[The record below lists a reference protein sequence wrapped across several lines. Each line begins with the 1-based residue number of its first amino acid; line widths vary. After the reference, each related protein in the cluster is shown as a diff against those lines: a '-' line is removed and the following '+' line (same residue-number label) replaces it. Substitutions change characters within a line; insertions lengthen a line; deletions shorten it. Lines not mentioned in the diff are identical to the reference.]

1 MSATTAKRPRIFYG
15 WYVMAVVVAAGF
27 MGSGTSQVFFG
38 LMLKPITEDLEFS
51 RTTVATAVTVGSLV
65 GAFAQPLSGILADRY
80 GPRVITT
87 LGLVALAVAY
97 FLLSGIDSVW
107 HVFVG
112 YVLGRGVTQASLT
125 GVVARTAAVNWFRR
139 MRGRALGFTST
150 APALGSSLLV
160 LFASGL
166 MAAGVSWRT
175 VFVIFGVVVAGGLFL
190 PALLILRRRPE
201 DMGLLP
207 DGDEPADAE
216 RSQSMDARTR
226 AAPIEHSWTLSEARR
241 TPAMWLIV
249 FSMTV
254 AALSTGGLSFN
265 MVVYFTDRG
274 IADGVAGIALSAFA
288 LSGAVAATVW
298 GFLTERFSERWLAIG
313 ALAIAA
319 GVSLAFI
326 GVSVEAAA
334 VVIAALYGFAA
345 RGEGALINMII
356 AAYYG
361 RDSYGRISGFVT
373 PFQFTGLA
381 LGPAVAAFVVA
392 GTGSFTPYFV
402 MTSALLFAAS
412 AALFLARRPA
422 LPPRLAAKGS

>member
-1 MSATTAKRPRIFYG
+1 MSATIAKRPRIFYG
-15 WYVMAVVVAAGF
+15 WYVMAIVVAAGF

-38 LMLKPITEDLEFS
+38 LMLKPITEDLDFS
-51 RTTVATAVTVGSLV
+51 RTTVATAVTIGSLV
-65 GAFAQPLSGILADRY
+65 GAFAQPLSGMLADRY

-97 FLLSGIDSVW
+97 FVLSGIDSVW

-112 YVLGRGVTQASLT
+112 YVLGRGITQASLT

-175 VFVIFGVVVAGGLFL
+175 VFVIFGIAVGGLFL
-190 PALLILRRRPE
+190 PALLVLRRRPE

-216 RSQSMDARTR
+216 RVQSTDARSR
-226 AAPIEHSWTLSEARR
+226 AAPTEHSWTLSEARR
-241 TPAMWLIV
+241 TPAMWLII

-265 MVVYFTDRG
+265 MVVYFTDKG
-274 IADGVAGIALSAFA
+274 VSDGVAGIALSSFA
-288 LSGAVAATVW
+288 LSGAIAATVW

-313 ALAIAA
+313 ALAIA
-319 GVSLAFI
+319 GCVSLAFI
-326 GVSVEAAA
+326 GVSAAAAA
-334 VVIAALYGFAA
+334 VTIAALYGFAA

-381 LGPAVAAFVVA
+381 LGPAAAAFVVA
-392 GTGSFTPYFV
+392 ATGSFTPYFV
-402 MTSALLFAAS
+402 MTSALLFAA
-412 AALFLARRPA
+412 AVGLFLARRPA
-422 LPPRLAAKGS
+422 LPPRLAATSA

>member
-1 MSATTAKRPRIFYG
+1 
-15 WYVMAVVVAAGF
+15 
-27 MGSGTSQVFFG
+27 
-38 LMLKPITEDLEFS
+38 
-51 RTTVATAVTVGSLV
+51 
-65 GAFAQPLSGILADRY
+65 
-80 GPRVITT
+80 
-87 LGLVALAVAY
+87 
-97 FLLSGIDSVW
+97 
-107 HVFVG
+107 
-112 YVLGRGVTQASLT
+112 
-125 GVVARTAAVNWFRR
+125 
-139 MRGRALGFTST
+139 
-150 APALGSSLLV
+150 
-160 LFASGL
+160 

-175 VFVIFGVVVAGGLFL
+175 VFVIFGIAVSGLFL
-190 PALLILRRRPE
+190 PALLVLRRRPE

-216 RSQSMDARTR
+216 RVQPTDARSR
-226 AAPIEHSWTLSEARR
+226 SAPTEHSWTLSEARR
-241 TPAMWLIV
+241 TPAMWLII

-265 MVVYFTDRG
+265 MVVYFTDKG
-274 IADGVAGIALSAFA
+274 VSDGAAGIALSSFA

-313 ALAIAA
+313 ALAIA
-319 GVSLAFI
+319 GCVSLAFI
-326 GVSVEAAA
+326 GVSVAAAA
-334 VVIAALYGFAA
+334 VAIAALYGFAA

-392 GTGSFTPYFV
+392 ATGSFTPYFV

-412 AALFLARRPA
+412 AGLFLARRPA
-422 LPPRLAAKGS
+422 LPPRLVAMSA

>member
-15 WYVMAVVVAAGF
+15 WYVMAIVVAAGF

-38 LMLKPITEDLEFS
+38 LMLKPITEDLDFS
-51 RTTVATAVTVGSLV
+51 RTTVATAVTIGSLV

-97 FLLSGIDSVW
+97 FVLSGIDSVW
-107 HVFVG
+107 HVFGG
-112 YVLGRGVTQASLT
+112 YVLGRGITQASLT

-175 VFVIFGVVVAGGLFL
+175 VFVIFGIAVGGLFL
-190 PALLILRRRPE
+190 PALLVLRRRPE
-201 DMGLLP
+201 DLGLLP
-207 DGDEPADAE
+207 DGDEPSDAE
-216 RSQSMDARTR
+216 RVQSADARSR
-226 AAPIEHSWTLSEARR
+226 AAPTEHSWTLSEARR
-241 TPAMWLIV
+241 TPAMWLII

-265 MVVYFTDRG
+265 MVVYFTDKG
-274 IADGVAGIALSAFA
+274 VSDGAAGIALSAFA
-288 LSGAVAATVW
+288 LCGAVAATVW

-313 ALAIAA
+313 ALAIA
-319 GVSLAFI
+319 GCVSLAFI
-326 GVSVEAAA
+326 GVSVAAAA
-334 VVIAALYGFAA
+334 VAIAALYGFAA

-392 GTGSFTPYFV
+392 ATGSFTPYFV
-402 MTSALLFAAS
+402 MTSALLFAGS
-412 AALFLARRPA
+412 VGLFLARRPA
-422 LPPRLAAKGS
+422 LPPRLAAMSA

>member
-15 WYVMAVVVAAGF
+15 WYVMAIVVAAGF

-38 LMLKPITEDLEFS
+38 LMLKPITEDLDFS
-51 RTTVATAVTVGSLV
+51 RTTVATAVTIGSLV
-65 GAFAQPLSGILADRY
+65 GAFAQPLSGMLADRY

-97 FLLSGIDSVW
+97 FVLSGIDSVW

-112 YVLGRGVTQASLT
+112 YVLGRGITQASLT
-125 GVVARTAAVNWFRR
+125 GVVARTTAVNWFRR

-166 MAAGVSWRT
+166 MAAGVGWRT
-175 VFVIFGVVVAGGLFL
+175 VFVIFGIAVGGLFL
-190 PALLILRRRPE
+190 PALLVLRRRPE

-207 DGDEPADAE
+207 DGDEPADTE
-216 RSQSMDARTR
+216 KVQSSDARAR
-226 AAPIEHSWTLSEARR
+226 PAPTEHSWTLSEARR
-241 TPAMWLIV
+241 TPAMWLII

-274 IADGVAGIALSAFA
+274 VSDGVAGVALSSFA

-313 ALAIAA
+313 ALAIA
-319 GVSLAFI
+319 GCVSLAFI
-326 GVSVEAAA
+326 GVSVAAAA

-381 LGPAVAAFVVA
+381 LGPAAAAFVVA
-392 GTGSFTPYFV
+392 ATGSFTPYFV

-412 AALFLARRPA
+412 VGLFLARRPA
-422 LPPRLAAKGS
+422 LPPRLAAMSA

>member
-15 WYVMAVVVAAGF
+15 WYVMAIVVAVGF

-38 LMLKPITEDLEFS
+38 LMLKPITEDLDFS
-51 RTTVATAVTVGSLV
+51 RTTVATAVTIGSLV

-97 FLLSGIDSVW
+97 FVLSGIDSVW

-112 YVLGRGVTQASLT
+112 YLLGRGITQASLT

-175 VFVIFGVVVAGGLFL
+175 VFVIFGISVSGLFL
-190 PALLILRRRPE
+190 PALLVLRRRPE

-216 RSQSMDARTR
+216 RVQPTDARSR
-226 AAPIEHSWTLSEARR
+226 SAPTEHSWTLSEARR
-241 TPAMWLIV
+241 TPGMWLII

-265 MVVYFTDRG
+265 MVVYFTDKG
-274 IADGVAGIALSAFA
+274 VSDGAAGIALSSFA

-313 ALAIAA
+313 ALAIA
-319 GVSLAFI
+319 GCVSLAFI
-326 GVSVEAAA
+326 GVSVAAAA
-334 VVIAALYGFAA
+334 VAIAALYGFAA

-392 GTGSFTPYFV
+392 ATGSFTPYFV

-412 AALFLARRPA
+412 AGLFLARRPA
-422 LPPRLAAKGS
+422 LPPRLAAMSA

>member
-1 MSATTAKRPRIFYG
+1 MSATIAKRPRIFYG
-15 WYVMAVVVAAGF
+15 WYVMAIVVAAGF

-38 LMLKPITEDLEFS
+38 LMLKPITEDLHFS

-80 GPRVITT
+80 GPRAITT
-87 LGLVALAVAY
+87 LGLVALAAAY
-97 FLLSGIDSVW
+97 LVLSGIDSVW

-112 YVLGRGVTQASLT
+112 YVLGRGITQASLT

-175 VFVIFGVVVAGGLFL
+175 VFVIFGIAVGGLVL
-190 PALLILRRRPE
+190 PALLVLRRRPE

-207 DGDEPADAE
+207 DGDAPADAE
-216 RSQSMDARTR
+216 GVHSTDARSR
-226 AAPIEHSWTLSEARR
+226 AAPTEHSWTLSEARR
-241 TPAMWLIV
+241 TSAMWLII

-265 MVVYFTDRG
+265 MVVYFTDKG
-274 IADGVAGIALSAFA
+274 VSDGVAGVALSSFA
-288 LSGAVAATVW
+288 LSGAIAATVW

-313 ALAIAA
+313 ALAIA
-319 GVSLAFI
+319 GCVSLAFI
-326 GVSVEAAA
+326 GVSVAAAA

-392 GTGSFTPYFV
+392 ATGSFTPYFV
-402 MTSALLFAAS
+402 MTSALLFAA
-412 AALFLARRPA
+412 AVGLFLARRPT
-422 LPPRLAAKGS
+422 LPARPGAMSA